1 VQSKGSRDSR
11 ALGRAF
17 RATRKEQGYTQESFA
32 LKAGIDRSYY
42 GALERGEYNTTIETI
57 MHVARGL
64 GVPAWKLWE
73 RAGL

>member
-42 GALERGEYNTTIETI
+42 GALERGEYNATIETI
-57 MHVARGL
+57 MHIARGL

>member
-1 VQSKGSRDSR
+1 VPKGSKDSR

-17 RATRKEQGYTQESFA
+17 RTTRKEQGHTQESFA

-42 GALERGEYNTTIETI
+42 GALERGEHNATIETI
-57 MHVARGL
+57 MEVARGL
-64 GVPAWKLWE
+64 GVPAWRLWE

>member
-1 VQSKGSRDSR
+1 MPPKGSRDSR

-17 RATRKEQGYTQESFA
+17 RATRKELGYTQESFA
-32 LKAGIDRSYY
+32 LIADMDRSYY

-57 MHVARGL
+57 MRVARGL
-64 GVPAWKLWE
+64 GVPAWELWK

>member
-1 VQSKGSRDSR
+1 VPSKGSRDSR

-17 RATRKEQGYTQESFA
+17 RATRKELGYTQESFA
-32 LKAGIDRSYY
+32 LKANIDRSYY
-42 GALERGEYNTTIETI
+42 GALERGEYNATIETI

>member
-1 VQSKGSRDSR
+1 MPSKKSRESR

-17 RATRKEQGYTQESFA
+17 RATRREKGYTQESFA

-42 GALERGEYNTTIETI
+42 GALERGEYNATIDTV
-57 MHVARGL
+57 MQVARGL
-64 GVPAWKLWE
+64 GVPASELWK

>member
-1 VQSKGSRDSR
+1 MPKGSKDSR
-11 ALGRAF
+11 AIGRAF
-17 RATRKEQGYTQESFA
+17 RATRKELGYTQESFA

-57 MHVARGL
+57 MQVARGL
-64 GVPAWKLWE
+64 DVPAWRLWE

>member
-1 VQSKGSRDSR
+1 VPSKKSRESR

-17 RATRKEQGYTQESFA
+17 RATRVEKGYTQESFA

-42 GALERGEYNTTIETI
+42 GALERGEYNATIDTV
-57 MHVARGL
+57 MQVARGL
-64 GVPAWKLWE
+64 GIPASELWK

>member
-1 VQSKGSRDSR
+1 MPAKKSRESR

-17 RATRKEQGYTQESFA
+17 RATRKELGHTQESFA

-42 GALERGEYNTTIETI
+42 GALERGEYNMTIDTI
-57 MHVARGL
+57 MQVARGL
-64 GVPAWKLWE
+64 GVPAWQLWQ

>member
-1 VQSKGSRDSR
+1 VPSKKSRESR

-17 RATRKEQGYTQESFA
+17 RATRSEKGYTQESFA

-42 GALERGEYNTTIETI
+42 GALERGEYNATIDTV
-57 MHVARGL
+57 MQVARGL
-64 GVPAWKLWE
+64 GVHAWELWK